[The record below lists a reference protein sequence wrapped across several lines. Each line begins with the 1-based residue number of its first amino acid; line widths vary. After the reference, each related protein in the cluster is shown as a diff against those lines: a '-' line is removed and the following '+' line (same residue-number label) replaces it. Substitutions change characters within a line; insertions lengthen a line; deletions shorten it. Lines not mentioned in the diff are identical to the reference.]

1 MAKITVLE
9 QQFKDGKP
17 SGYKVALDDNTMG
30 YLVEKD
36 SDKGLRVGDVVSYSV
51 DIPAGK
57 TYKKLT
63 LRLVQ
68 PVMAAPLT
76 APSVVPP
83 SAPKA
88 FATPTAQVTPPRGI
102 KELKVD
108 AAVSAMEFAFT
119 AYCEGKI
126 DYPKIPETQRDA
138 VTILWKEIDEIF
150 SE

>member
-1 MAKITVLE
+1 MAKITVFD

-17 SGYKVALDDNTMG
+17 SGYKVALDDNTAG

-36 SDKGLRVGDVVSYSV
+36 SDKGLKVGDVVNYTV

-63 LRLVQ
+63 LKLAQ
-68 PVMAAPLT
+68 TTPPAASAPPPTPKPFNAPL
-76 APSVVPP
+76 
-83 SAPKA
+83 
-88 FATPTAQVTPPRGI
+88 AQVAPPKSI

-108 AAVSAMEFAFT
+108 AAISAMEFAFT

-138 VTILWKEIDEIF
+138 VTILWKEIDEVF

>member
-57 TYKKLT
+57 TYKKITIKLAQAQPSSAPAPQP
-63 LRLVQ
+63 Q
-68 PVMAAPLT
+68 PVPQR
-76 APSVVPP
+76 
-83 SAPKA
+83 A
-88 FATPTAQVTPPRGI
+88 FATPTAQVAPPRGI